1 MLRLSRVE
9 SLTVDR
15 LNCFLNKLSGNE
27 LGAANELYSY
37 VVVLKSPGIRPR
49 LLAPRAH
56 VIPMAEAF
64 DAYHVWL
71 GIPPEEQPPHHY
83 RLLGLQLFESNPDAI
98 SNALDQRRTHLRSLQ
113 VGKRA
118 ALSQQLLN
126 EVSAAGVCLLD
137 NATKKSYDAQLK
149 TKLQA
154 ARAHASQAARKAAA
168 LPVARPLPA
177 ASPPPQTP
185 VDATAMLPP
194 AASPAMPT
202 PAGVESGGP
211 AAIRFSPAPAKRRAS
226 HPIALLVPV
235 V

>member
-83 RLLGLQLFESNPDAI
+83 RLLGLRLFESNPDAI

-137 NATKKSYDAQLK
+137 TATKKSYDAQLK
-149 TKLQA
+149 TKMQA
-154 ARAHASQAARKAAA
+154 ARAAASRPPAGRQCCP
-168 LPVARPLPA
+168 LPGRCQQRHLLRRPRLAWKQVQRQSSCRPL
-177 ASPPPQTP
+177 SRS
-185 VDATAMLPP
+185 V
-194 AASPAMPT
+194 
-202 PAGVESGGP
+202 
-211 AAIRFSPAPAKRRAS
+211 
-226 HPIALLVPV
+226 
-235 V
+235 